1 MCGICGIINF
11 KDRSPVNA
19 EVLNKM
25 TRVLNHRG
33 PDDGGKFNDGYAGLG
48 IRRLSIIDP
57 EGGTQPIYNE
67 DRNVVIVF
75 NGEIY
80 NFKELREGL
89 KKNGHKFKTS
99 TDTEVIIHLYEERGE
114 ECLNF
119 LNGMFAF
126 CIWDKKNEKL
136 FLARDRLGIKPL
148 YYCINEKGLSFAS
161 EIKSLLQ
168 DPFIQQ
174 KLNQEAIIDFF
185 SLGYIL
191 SPKSIFKNT
200 YSLPPGYFLL
210 LANGEIKENRYWDLS
225 YEKEE
230 TSGPEETSE
239 KFFEVISSS
248 VKSHLI
254 SDVPLGAFL
263 SGGIDSSTIVSFM
276 QSSNQNSTK
285 TFSIII
291 DEHGWNEGDFIGVAK
306 EHFNTEHYESV
317 IDSIDTEIQNLLP
330 KAIWYNDEP
339 FADSSFIPTFLVS
352 SLART
357 KVKVALSGDGG
368 DENLAGYPSYIAD
381 KIAFCMESIP
391 GLSNLTLL
399 QKPVSFLTSNPR
411 ILRFIDGLKFPPQ
424 KAHYWWRVLFTDE
437 EREKLFS
444 EDFIK
449 GYTGYNSYFTFENYF
464 NKCDGN
470 SFLKKTLY
478 TDIKTWLTDDILRK
492 VDRASMANSLEV
504 RVPFLDHKVVEFC
517 ASIPDNLKIRGFN
530 TKYILKKTMS
540 GKVPESII
548 SRKKKGFHLPVSKYI
563 KNQLKDLTLTHLS
576 KNSINSLGIL
586 NYNYISSLIS
596 EHMAGKRDHG
606 QKIWAL
612 LCFSLWHQICYRKKL
627 SEPPETI

>member
-1 MCGICGIINF
+1 MCGICGIINY
-11 KDRSPVNA
+11 KDRSPVNP
-19 EVLNKM
+19 EVLNRM
-25 TRVLNHRG
+25 IRILNHRG
-33 PDDGGKFNDGYAGLG
+33 PDDEGNFTDGYAGLG
-48 IRRLSIIDP
+48 IRRLSVIDP
-57 EGGTQPIYNE
+57 GGGTQPIYNE
-67 DRNVVIVF
+67 DGTLIIVF

-80 NFKELREGL
+80 NFKELREEL
-89 KKNGHKFKTS
+89 KKNGHKFRTL

-114 ECLNF
+114 ECLKF

-126 CIWDKKNEKL
+126 CIWDKKKEKL

-148 YYCINEKGLSFAS
+148 YYCTNERGLSFAS

-168 DPFIQQ
+168 DSFIQQ
-174 KLNQEAIIDFF
+174 DINHEAIIDFF

-191 SPKSIFKNT
+191 SPKSIFKNI
-200 YSLPPGYFLL
+200 YSLLPGHFLL
-210 LANGEIKENRYWDLS
+210 LVKGEIKENKYWDLS
-225 YEKEE
+225 YKKEE
-230 TSGPEETSE
+230 SSGTEQISE
-239 KFFEVISSS
+239 SFFEVISSS

-263 SGGIDSSTIVSFM
+263 SGGIDSSAIVSLM
-276 QSSNQNSTK
+276 QRFNQNSTK
-285 TFSIII
+285 TFSVIIN
-291 DEHGWNEGDFIGVAK
+291 EHGWNEGDFIQVAK
-306 EHFNTEHYESV
+306 EHFKTEHYESV
-317 IDSIDTEIQNLLP
+317 IDSIGTKIQSLLP
-330 KAIWYNDEP
+330 KTIWYNDEP

-352 SLART
+352 SLTRT

-381 KIAFCMESIP
+381 KIASSINSVP
-391 GLSNLTLL
+391 GLNNLSLL
-399 QKPVSFLTSNPR
+399 QKPVSFLTSSHR
-411 ILRFIDGLKFPPQ
+411 ILRFMDGLKFPPP

-437 EREKLFS
+437 ERMKLFS
-444 EDFIK
+444 DDFIK
-449 GYTGYNSYFTFENYF
+449 EHSDYIPYKQFENYF

-470 SFLKKTLY
+470 SFLKKALY

-517 ASIPDNLKIRGFN
+517 ASIPDNLKLRGFN

-540 GKVPESII
+540 GKVPDSII
-548 SRKKKGFHLPVSKYI
+548 TRKKRGFHLPVSKYI
-563 KNQLKDLTLTHLS
+563 KNQLKDFTLTHLS
-576 KNSINSLGIL
+576 ENIINSFGIF

-596 EHMAGKRDHG
+596 EHMAGKRDNG

-612 LCFSLWHQICYRKKL
+612 LCFSLWQQICYRKKL

>member
-1 MCGICGIINF
+1 MCGICGIINY
-11 KDRSPVNA
+11 KDRSPVNP
-19 EVLNKM
+19 EVLNRM
-25 TRVLNHRG
+25 IRILNHRG
-33 PDDGGKFNDGYAGLG
+33 PDDEGNFTDGYAGLG
-48 IRRLSIIDP
+48 IRRLSVIDP
-57 EGGTQPIYNE
+57 GGGTQPIYNE
-67 DRNVVIVF
+67 DGTLIIVF

-80 NFKELREGL
+80 NFKELREEL
-89 KKNGHKFKTS
+89 KKNGHKFRTL

-114 ECLNF
+114 ECLKF

-126 CIWDKKNEKL
+126 CIWDKKKEKL

-148 YYCINEKGLSFAS
+148 YYCTNERGLSFAS

-168 DPFIQQ
+168 DSFIQQ
-174 KLNQEAIIDFF
+174 DINHEAIIDFF

-191 SPKSIFKNT
+191 SPKSIFKNI
-200 YSLPPGYFLL
+200 YSLPSGYFLTL
-210 LANGEIKENRYWDLS
+210 SKGEIKENRYWDLS
-225 YEKEE
+225 YEKEDI
-230 TSGPEETSE
+230 SGADEISE
-239 KFFEVISSS
+239 KFFEILSSS

-263 SGGIDSSTIVSFM
+263 SGGIDSSAIVSFM
-276 QSSNQNSTK
+276 ERFNQNSTK
-285 TFSIII
+285 TFSVII
-291 DEHGWNEGDFIGVAK
+291 DEHGWNEGDFIQVAK
-306 EHFNTEHYESV
+306 EHFKTEHYESV
-317 IDSIDTEIQNLLP
+317 IDSIGTKIQSLLP
-330 KAIWYNDEP
+330 KTIWYNDEP

-352 SLART
+352 SLTRT

-381 KIAFCMESIP
+381 KIASSINSVP
-391 GLSNLTLL
+391 GLNNLSLL

-411 ILRFIDGLKFPPQ
+411 ILRFMDGLKFPPS

-437 EREKLFS
+437 ERMKLFS
-444 EDFIK
+444 DDFIK
-449 GYTGYNSYFTFENYF
+449 EHSDYIPYQQFENYF

-470 SFLKKTLY
+470 SFLKKALY

-504 RVPFLDHKVVEFC
+504 RVPFLDHRVVEFC
-517 ASIPDNLKIRGFN
+517 ASIPDNLKLRGFN

-540 GKVPESII
+540 GKVPDSII
-548 SRKKKGFHLPVSKYI
+548 TRKKRGFHLPVSKYI
-563 KNQLKDLTLTHLS
+563 KNQLKDFTLTHLS
-576 KNSINSLGIL
+576 ESIINSFGIF

-596 EHMAGKRDHG
+596 EHMAGKRDNG

-612 LCFSLWHQICYRKKL
+612 LCFSLWQQICYRKKL